1 MTKLVKVEC
10 SKGFKLFTKVI
21 KPGEKYRLNENEI
34 FKLMC
39 MPGIRLYEIFKDGKF
54 IRLTKSNYNKVN
66 YVESE
71 VDEAAKKAAEEEAAK
86 KAEEEKKAAEEA
98 AAKAEAEAK
107 AAEEATD
114 KAEETATA
122 KKTTSKKTNKK

>member
-71 VDEAAKKAAEEEAAK
+71 VDEAAKKAAK
-86 KAEEEKKAAEEA
+86 EEA
-98 AAKAEAEAK
+98 AASASCSTIALRRSILSLSKSLRK
-107 AAEEATD
+107 S
-114 KAEETATA
+114 ET
-122 KKTTSKKTNKK
+122 

>member
-86 KAEEEKKAAEEA
+86 KAEEEKKAAE
-98 AAKAEAEAK
+98 AEAK

>member
-86 KAEEEKKAAEEA
+86 KAEEEKKAAEV
-98 AAKAEAEAK
+98 EAK

-114 KAEETATA
+114 KAEDTATA

>member
-107 AAEEATD
+107 AAEEA
-114 KAEETATA
+114 EETTA

>member
-86 KAEEEKKAAEEA
+86 KAEEEKKAAE
-98 AAKAEAEAK
+98 AEAK

-114 KAEETATA
+114 KAEDTATA

>member
-71 VDEAAKKAAEEEAAK
+71 VDEAAKKAAEEEAA
-86 KAEEEKKAAEEA
+86 
-98 AAKAEAEAK
+98 
-107 AAEEATD
+107 
-114 KAEETATA
+114 
-122 KKTTSKKTNKK
+122 

>member
-98 AAKAEAEAK
+98 ETK

>member
-86 KAEEEKKAAEEA
+86 KAEEEKKAT
-98 AAKAEAEAK
+98 
-107 AAEEATD
+107 EEATD
-114 KAEETATA
+114 KAEDTATA

>member
-86 KAEEEKKAAEEA
+86 KAEEEKKAAE
-98 AAKAEAEAK
+98 AEAK

-114 KAEETATA
+114 KAEETTTA

>member
-98 AAKAEAEAK
+98 EAK
-107 AAEEATD
+107 AVEEATD

>member
-98 AAKAEAEAK
+98 EAK

-114 KAEETATA
+114 KAEDTATA

>member
-39 MPGIRLYEIFKDGKF
+39 MPGIRLYEIFKDGNF

-98 AAKAEAEAK
+98 EAK

-114 KAEETATA
+114 KAEDTATA

>member
-39 MPGIRLYEIFKDGKF
+39 MPGVRLYEIFKDGKF

-86 KAEEEKKAAEEA
+86 KAEEEKKAAE
-98 AAKAEAEAK
+98 AEAK

-114 KAEETATA
+114 KAEDTATA